1 MKIQK
6 TQTRTEVIGVI
17 GAGYV
22 GLVTAATLASLG
34 HEVVVVDVD
43 ADKIARLR
51 HGDVPMVELGLPEQ
65 HDLEELQLVGFD
77 VREQAQVL
85 EGFVVEALRLVDHQH
100 RHLPLG
106 RAL

>member
-51 HGDVPMVELGLPEQ
+51 HGDVPMVELGLPE
-65 HDLEELQLVGFD
+65 LL
-77 VREQAQVL
+77 
-85 EGFVVEALRLVDHQH
+85 HQH
-100 RHLPLG
+100 RDRLTWSLDRPWILAASRKAERG
-106 RAL
+106 CRNRCELIIAVWAWP